1 MTPQPAKLSLF
12 PVRTASLWLLV
23 GILLAAACLL
33 AVYVH
38 LSYREF
44 RSNQG
49 KLAEQLVTG
58 TSRLVVDYIN
68 ELNFRVTL
76 FADLEQA
83 ALARLVEDDGD
94 VDAWNRV
101 QTRMA
106 GYFKYAFAFGVADEN
121 GEILVE
127 DFDGKIEGVCK
138 SDLRRYAHEPDSRL
152 TYIHPNPLGYH
163 FDMSRPI
170 RLDEKRRG
178 VFFLSFYPE
187 RIVSIL
193 KGSEIAGHRLLLL
206 NKEAR
211 GLIEV
216 TARGSREALGEN
228 IRLTAGELRQML
240 AQSEIG
246 GSKWL
251 LVDLPA
257 PAWMEQERS
266 RYVGQAV
273 TAFAVFFLMAAMLYG
288 LARRQEVKAQRARLE
303 LAEANVTLEAR
314 VLERTRVL
322 REMNRELV
330 RQSQAKEDAL
340 RSLQKANMELA
351 RAQARTRLVIDSSL
365 VANLLVDEAG
375 KITIANAAAER
386 MFGYGHGE
394 MVDIGVD
401 ALVPA
406 AMRGAHV
413 QHRRDYAD
421 HPYIGMM
428 AGRVVQAQRRDGRVF
443 TIEVGLTP
451 LQMPEG
457 SLVLAEIN
465 DRSERENFERALL
478 EHNRA
483 LERSNREL
491 QEFAFSASHD
501 LQEPL
506 RKIQAF
512 GDLLEKSVGD
522 ELGERSR
529 DYLNRLRGAA
539 GRMSRLIED
548 LLAYSRVATRGLTF
562 QEVDLNR
569 VLRGVLED
577 LEISIRESKAKV
589 EAGPLP
595 TVAADET
602 QMRQLLQNL
611 IGNALKY
618 KKPDVPPHVRI
629 RGTKHEDSNAWR
641 IEISDNGI
649 GFDPQYAERIFGIFE
664 RLHTRDRYEG
674 TGVGLA
680 VCRRIVERHGGNI
693 TAEGRPEDGATFTVI
708 LPCRLEQESEHEGA
722 HRVRE

>member
-1 MTPQPAKLSLF
+1 MTPQSVKLSLF
-12 PVRTASLWLLV
+12 PARTASLRLLV
-23 GILLAAACLL
+23 AILLAAACLL

-49 KLAEQLVTG
+49 KLAEQSVAG
-58 TSRLVVDYIN
+58 TARLIVDYIN

-76 FADLEQA
+76 FTDLEEA
-83 ALARLVEDDGD
+83 ALTRLVEDQDD

-106 GYFKYAFAFGVADEN
+106 GYFKYAFAFGVADEH

-127 DFDGKIEGVCK
+127 DFDGKIEDVCK
-138 SDLRRYAHEPDSRL
+138 SDLRRYAREPDSRL

-163 FDMSRPI
+163 FDISRPI
-170 RLDEKRRG
+170 HLDEKRRG
-178 VFFLSFYPE
+178 VFFLSFLPE

-193 KGSEIAGHRLLLL
+193 RDSEVAGHRLLLL
-206 NKEAR
+206 NKESP

-228 IRLTAGELRQML
+228 NRLTAAELGRML
-240 AQSEIG
+240 AQSEIV

-266 RYVGQAV
+266 RYVRQGV

-288 LARRQEVKAQRARLE
+288 LARRQEVKAEKARRE

-322 REMNRELV
+322 RKMNRELV
-330 RQSQAKEDAL
+330 KQSQAREGAL
-340 RSLQKANMELA
+340 RALQKANMELA
-351 RAQARTRLVIDSSL
+351 RAQAHTRLVIDSSL

-375 KITIANAAAER
+375 RITMANAAAER

-394 MVDIGVD
+394 MVNIGVE

-406 AMRGAHV
+406 AMREVHAR
-413 QHRRDYAD
+413 HRQDYAD

-428 AGRVVQAQRRDGRVF
+428 AGRRVHAQRRNGRVF
-443 TIEVGLTP
+443 PIEVGLTP

-457 SLVLAEIN
+457 NLILAEIS

-478 EHNRA
+478 EHNKA

-491 QEFAFSASHD
+491 QEFAFVASHD

-539 GRMSRLIED
+539 VRMSRLIED
-548 LLAYSRVATRGLTF
+548 LLAYSRVATRGLAF
-562 QEVDLNR
+562 QDVDLNR
-569 VLRGVLED
+569 VLCAVLED
-577 LEISIRESKAKV
+577 LEIGIRESQARV

-595 TVAADET
+595 TVKADET
-602 QMRQLLQNL
+602 QMRQLFQNL

-618 KKPDVPPHVRI
+618 RKPDVAPHVRI
-629 RGTKHEDSNAWR
+629 RGSRDEDSDAWR

-680 VCRRIVERHGGNI
+680 VCRRIVERHGGDI
-693 TAEGRPEDGATFTVI
+693 MAEGRPEQGAIFTVV
-708 LPCRLEQESEHEGA
+708 LPSRLKQESVYEGA